1 MTQFYFFYGYLSVL
15 IYCAG
20 LNHKI
25 RMINMDTNTVLK
37 KIGIAFNLQKRDLL
51 DIFELAGY
59 DVNSSQVGAFMVAPT
74 HKNFKKMEEA
84 VLIEFLDAL
93 ILYSRGTKEEPNLPP
108 FAILNAIQSL
118 AERGNAKA
126 LTAIDDCTSKAREA
140 MESGLFKG

>member
-1 MTQFYFFYGYLSVL
+1 
-15 IYCAG
+15 
-20 LNHKI
+20 
-25 RMINMDTNTVLK
+25 MDTNTVLK

-84 VLIEFLDAL
+84 VLIDFLDAL
-93 ILYSRGTKEEPNLPP
+93 ILYSRGTKEEPNVPP

-118 AERGNAKA
+118 AERGNAEA